1 MRPDADDMGTGIFF
15 AAFALFG
22 ATTGSILSGA
32 VIERIRLGAFLIL
45 AVILGPI
52 VESNFMRSILKS
64 NGDLTAFVDRPIAM
78 VLAIAAVAVWSMI
91 IVNGVKAGRKA
102 PQAEEATQPQDA

>member
-1 MRPDADDMGTGIFF
+1 MTSTEPHI
-15 AAFALFG
+15 
-22 ATTGSILSGA
+22 
-32 VIERIRLGAFLIL
+32 AFLGIGLMGFFMAENDFPVGPMIL